1 MVSWSKFNDF
11 QFIKEII
18 TKPNAPAFGGYNT
31 KQIREA
37 SQATKNKTKV
47 IYKPLINK
55 TPSDPSTILTAMC
68 NIEATLHQAGQQV
81 AVFTCDQ
88 QLFRATFDI
97 MWDDPAR
104 WKHFYPRIGGMHWL
118 MSFVGS
124 FGKLMKNSGLDMLMK
139 TAFAGIEKML
149 IGKKFPMNIRALQVV
164 ATELLRTLINE
175 DTTQNM
181 ATILQDISNKSRLAE
196 HWIRNL
202 IRPVLLIMMYVRAE
216 WEGEFGLHL
225 YACKEMIPY
234 FFVAGHWNYARDSIV
249 YLRTI
254 EKLLNSFLDKFMNG
268 EHVFH
273 LKDGLFIGI
282 WSDMSIETTSWN
294 LEKVFNK
301 FCKICVFYA
310 SIDYICKNWQN
321 LQAIYFTLLPLMS
334 GEV

>member
-175 DTTQNM
+175 DTT
-181 ATILQDISNKSRLAE
+181 
-196 HWIRNL
+196 
-202 IRPVLLIMMYVRAE
+202 
-216 WEGEFGLHL
+216 
-225 YACKEMIPY
+225 
-234 FFVAGHWNYARDSIV
+234 
-249 YLRTI
+249 
-254 EKLLNSFLDKFMNG
+254 
-268 EHVFH
+268 
-273 LKDGLFIGI
+273 
-282 WSDMSIETTSWN
+282 
-294 LEKVFNK
+294 
-301 FCKICVFYA
+301 
-310 SIDYICKNWQN
+310 
-321 LQAIYFTLLPLMS
+321 
-334 GEV
+334 